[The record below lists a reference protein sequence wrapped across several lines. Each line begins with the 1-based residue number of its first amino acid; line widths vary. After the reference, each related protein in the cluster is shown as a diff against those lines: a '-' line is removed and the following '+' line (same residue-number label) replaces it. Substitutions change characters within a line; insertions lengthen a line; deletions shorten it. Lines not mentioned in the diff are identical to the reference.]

1 MSEDPEGAAPL
12 SVLIRATDPL
22 RHRGLAAIVSGA
34 GHRLAASPSEA
45 NVVLAD
51 DATDSPEGLPPGL
64 PPGLPIVALGAAE
77 AGQAGLLP
85 VDATPAQIDAALRAA
100 AAGLVVRAGESRRP
114 AFRALA
120 EAAAPLLSP
129 REAQILALIGDGL
142 SNKEVARRLGISGHT
157 VKFHI
162 ESLFR
167 KLAAGNR
174 AEAVRKGLRQGL
186 IEL

>member
-22 RHRGLAAIVSGA
+22 RRRGLAAIVSGA
-34 GHRLAASPSEA
+34 GHHLAASPSEA
-45 NVVLAD
+45 NVMLAD
-51 DATDSPEGLPPGL
+51 GTADSPEGL

-85 VDATPAQIDAALRAA
+85 ADATPAQIDAALRAA

-162 ESLFR
+162 ESL
-167 KLAAGNR
+167 
-174 AEAVRKGLRQGL
+174 
-186 IEL
+186 

>member
-1 MSEDPEGAAPL
+1 MTAA
-12 SVLIRATDPL
+12 ADTEPL
-22 RHRGLAAIVSGA
+22 RVAIMAADPVRRRGLEAIVIGA
-34 GHRLAASPSEA
+34 GHRPVASLDEA
-45 NVVLAD
+45 EILLAD
-51 DATDSPEGLPPGL
+51 GETAESSGLPV
-64 PPGLPIVALGAAE
+64 IAFGAAE

-85 VDATPAQIDAALRAA
+85 RAATPAQIDAALRAV
-100 AAGLVVRAGESRRP
+100 AAGLVVRAAPGFPVPSPRP

-120 EAAAPLLSP
+120 DAAPPLLSP
-129 REAQILALIGDGL
+129 REAEILALIGDGL

-167 KLAAGNR
+167 KLAAGSR
-174 AEAVRKGLRQGL
+174 AEAVSKGLRQGL